1 MISVAYREIVTKAVI
16 GKGKKKYSNDYQII
30 VEENPSTVLGCW
42 IINHNFVAKEV
53 NDKIIID
60 GSFDVNVW
68 YSYDNDTKTKVINN
82 KINYTEEEK
91 MIVKDSNIVNKDIIV
106 RSLKQPTCV
115 SAKEEGNIIN
125 LVIEKELGI
134 EIIGD
139 TKVRISSLEEDDDT
153 WENLDV
159 GETEENIEKI
169 DTEYIKDTNKIK

>member
-1 MISVAYREIVTKAVI
+1 MAYREIVTKAVI

-91 MIVKDSNIVNKDIIV
+91 MIVKDNNIVNKDIIV

-153 WENLDV
+153 WENLDA

>member
-1 MISVAYREIVTKAVI
+1 MAYREIVTKAVI